1 MARERKRPEA
11 DPPALSM
18 TPMIDV
24 VFQLLIYFV
33 VTLKPPVVVT
43 NLDVFQPAGESKPS
57 ESEPPK
63 LFRVEV
69 FSDGYRFNDVFMP
82 LDKIDDRLNKLAQA
96 NPNMTLMIVIASDS
110 PHGNLVELLDRCA
123 KNGITSL
130 SVISS
135 PT

>member
-43 NLDVFQPAGESKPS
+43 NLDVFQPGPDKQATS

-82 LDKIDDRLNKLAQA
+82 LDKIDDRLHKLAQA

-110 PHGNLVELLDRCA
+110 PHGNLVDLLDRCA

-130 SVISS
+130 SVVSS
-135 PT
+135 

>member
-1 MARERKRPEA
+1 MARERKRPES

-43 NLDVFQPAGESKPS
+43 NLDVFQPQGQAPNSDNE
-57 ESEPPK
+57 PK
-63 LFRVEV
+63 LYRVEV
-69 FSDGYRFNDVFMP
+69 FSDGYRLNDVFMP
-82 LDKIDDRLNKLAQA
+82 LDKIDDRLHKLAQA

-110 PHGNLVELLDRCA
+110 PHGNLVDLLDRCA